1 MWIFK
6 VGKFECIDIWL
17 VLSKRNKR
25 NKIVRLFRIVIEF
38 KKKKK
43 NNDCWKE
50 MIKAKERN
58 VNVGIKITV
67 GKKNYRWN
75 HAKFEKKE
83 ASWKK
88 NNKKILKNNILIK
101 Q

>member
-17 VLSKRNKR
+17 VLFKRNKR

-43 NNDCWKE
+43 KQRLLERNDKGQGKKCDRWNQNHCWK
-50 MIKAKERN
+50 
-58 VNVGIKITV
+58 
-67 GKKNYRWN
+67 KKLPL
-75 HAKFEKKE
+75 E
-83 ASWKK
+83 SC
-88 NNKKILKNNILIK
+88 
-101 Q
+101 

>member
-17 VLSKRNKR
+17 VLFKRNKR

-43 NNDCWKE
+43 KT
-50 MIKAKERN
+50 I
-58 VNVGIKITV
+58 V
-67 GKKNYRWN
+67 GKK
-75 HAKFEKKE
+75 
-83 ASWKK
+83 
-88 NNKKILKNNILIK
+88 
-101 Q
+101 

>member
-38 KKKKK
+38 EKKKKT
-43 NNDCWKE
+43 
-50 MIKAKERN
+50 I
-58 VNVGIKITV
+58 V
-67 GKKNYRWN
+67 GKK
-75 HAKFEKKE
+75 
-83 ASWKK
+83 
-88 NNKKILKNNILIK
+88 
-101 Q
+101 

>member
-38 KKKKK
+38 FLKKKTT
-43 NNDCWKE
+43 
-50 MIKAKERN
+50 I
-58 VNVGIKITV
+58 V
-67 GKKNYRWN
+67 GKK
-75 HAKFEKKE
+75 
-83 ASWKK
+83 
-88 NNKKILKNNILIK
+88 
-101 Q
+101 